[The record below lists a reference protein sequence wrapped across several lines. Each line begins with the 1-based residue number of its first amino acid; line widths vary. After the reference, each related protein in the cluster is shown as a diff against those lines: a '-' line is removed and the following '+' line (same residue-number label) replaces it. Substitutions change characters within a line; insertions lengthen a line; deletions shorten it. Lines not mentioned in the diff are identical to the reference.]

1 MPANFS
7 RIAGWAM
14 TFSTAAL
21 MRSTISRGVPAGAMR
36 PVTLVA
42 SKAA

>member
-7 RIAGWAM
+7 R
-14 TFSTAAL
+14 TAACEITFCVAAL
-21 MRSTISRGVPAGAMR
+21 SFSITSRGVPAGAMR

-42 SKAA
+42 SNDA